1 MLQAVKKIEI
11 IVSNL
16 EVPSILRIL
25 KKNLIEDYTLI
36 NNVEGSGAHGYT
48 GDNSLMNSYI
58 IIILTDLELA
68 IKASDAIQPLLK
80 KLGGILILSDAQ
92 WIAH

>member
-1 MLQAVKKIEI
+1 MLQSVKKIEI

-16 EVPSILRIL
+16 EVPSILKIL
-25 KKNLIEDYTLI
+25 KKNSIDDYTLI
-36 NNVEGSGAHGYT
+36 NNVEGSGEHGYT
-48 GDNSLMNSYI
+48 GDNSLTNSYI
-58 IIILTDLELA
+58 IIVLTDLHLA
-68 IKASDAIQPLLK
+68 THISDVIQPVLK

>member
-36 NNVEGSGAHGYT
+36 NNVEGSGAYGYT

-58 IIILTDLELA
+58 IIVLTDLELA

-80 KLGGILILSDAQ
+80 KLGGILIVSDAQ

>member
-11 IVSNL
+11 IVSIL
-16 EVPSILRIL
+16 EVPSILKIL
-25 KKNLIEDYTLI
+25 KKNSIKNYTLI
-36 NNVEGSGAHGYT
+36 NNVEGSGEHGYT
-48 GDNSLMNSYI
+48 GDNSLTNSYI

-68 IKASDAIQPLLK
+68 IKTSDALQPVLK
-80 KLGGILILSDAQ
+80 KLGGILIISDAQ